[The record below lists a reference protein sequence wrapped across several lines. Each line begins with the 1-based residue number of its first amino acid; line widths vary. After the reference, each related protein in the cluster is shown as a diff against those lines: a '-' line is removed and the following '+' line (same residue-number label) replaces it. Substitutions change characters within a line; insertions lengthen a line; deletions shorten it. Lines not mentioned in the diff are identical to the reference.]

1 MVTRLKAESIEEHDL
16 QQESLQVLLRMTVGQ
31 LPELDEL
38 VTLVADIFQADIAL
52 AALFDGGKQ
61 QFISAVG
68 TPLSSI
74 EVDEGS
80 FHRMIIERN
89 ELFVVQDSHVCPEF
103 SDNPYLNSQ
112 CELRFC
118 AGLPLF
124 LQDDIPI
131 GVLSLFSTQP
141 QQFSERDRLRLQRI
155 ARAVEG
161 LLRSQLNAIKADIAS
176 QIAQSAQ
183 NMALR
188 KGQLLE
194 EVAKVSGVGG
204 WELDVE
210 SDELYW
216 TEKTR
221 EIHQVSDD
229 YVPTL
234 EEAINFYA
242 PAARPLIEKAVQDGL
257 NSTGIWDFEL
267 PLITAKGKSIWVKAT
282 GQAVFENGKL
292 KRLIGGCQDITS
304 RREQEL
310 RLRES
315 ESTAREKS
323 DELYTIIANMRQG
336 VAVFDEHTHL
346 KYSNSQ
352 YRDILNRNEKQMV
365 YGTPFLQLLSEL
377 VVRSDFELSPECIFR
392 EMQSHFAR
400 GDSMAIKY
408 SLVHGRIVAV
418 LYTPLPDGG
427 WVTTVEDI
435 TEREKAAEK
444 IAFAA
449 RHDPLT
455 GLANRML
462 FNQVLEEALARE
474 LEVSATSG
482 SHGSCALLMLDLDRF
497 KPVNDTH
504 GHIIGDEVLKE
515 VAKRLTAVVKRSD
528 LVARFGGDEFAILLL
543 DYDNTEDI
551 AIHIAESVIAALSD
565 PFLIRDLCIAI
576 GVSIG
581 IAKVQAS
588 DKSLSDVIQ
597 RADDALYHVK
607 HHGRDGYHLS

>member
-1 MVTRLKAESIEEHDL
+1 MVTRLKAESIAEHDL
-16 QQESLQVLLRMTVGQ
+16 RQEALQVLQRMTVGQ

-52 AALFDGGKQ
+52 VVLFDGAKQ

-68 TPLSSI
+68 TPLSCI
-74 EVDEGS
+74 KVDDGS
-80 FHRMIIERN
+80 FHQMVLDRQEI
-89 ELFVVQDSHVCPEF
+89 FVVEDTHVCPEF
-103 SDNPYLNSQ
+103 TYNPYLNSQ
-112 CELRFC
+112 CDLRFC
-118 AGLPLF
+118 AGVPLY
-124 LQDDIPI
+124 LENDTPI
-131 GVLSLFSTQP
+131 GVLSLFSNQT
-141 QQFSERDRLRLQRI
+141 QQFVERDKLRMQRI
-155 ARAVEG
+155 GHAVEG
-161 LLRSQLNAIKADIAS
+161 LLRSQLNAIKADIANLN
-176 QIAQSAQ
+176 AQSAQ

-210 SDELYW
+210 SNELYW

-221 EIHQVSDD
+221 EIHQVADD
-229 YVPTL
+229 YVPTV

-242 PAARPLIEKAVQDGL
+242 PEARPLIEKAVQDGL
-257 NSTGIWDFEL
+257 NSTGIWDYEL
-267 PLITAKGKSIWVKAT
+267 PLVTAKGESIWVKAT
-282 GQAVFENGKL
+282 GQAVFEDGEL
-292 KRLIGGCQDITS
+292 KRLIGGFQDITL

-315 ESTAREKS
+315 ELTAREKT

-336 VAVFDEHTHL
+336 VAVFDEYTRL
-346 KYSNSQ
+346 KYSNPQ
-352 YRDILNRNEKQMV
+352 YRDILNRTDEQMA

-377 VVRSDFELSPECIFR
+377 LARSDSEFSPDDIFR
-392 EMQSHFAR
+392 DMQSYFAR
-400 GDSMAIKY
+400 QESMAIKY
-408 SLVHGRIVAV
+408 SLSHGRIVAV

-444 IAFAA
+444 VAFAA

-462 FNQVLEEALARE
+462 FNQVLEEALDRE
-474 LEVSATSG
+474 IKSNNSERGRSVLM
-482 SHGSCALLMLDLDRF
+482 MLDLDRF

-543 DYDNTEDI
+543 DHDDTEDI
-551 AIHIAESVIAALSD
+551 AINVAESVMAALAD
-565 PFLIRDLCIAI
+565 PFLIRDLYIVI

-581 IAKVQAS
+581 IAKVQPS

-597 RADDALYHVK
+597 RADEALYHVK

>member
-1 MVTRLKAESIEEHDL
+1 MVTRLKAESIAEHDL
-16 QQESLQVLLRMTVGQ
+16 RQEALQVLQRMTVGQ

-52 AALFDGGKQ
+52 VVLFDGAKQ

-68 TPLSSI
+68 TPLSCI
-74 EVDEGS
+74 KVDDGS
-80 FHRMIIERN
+80 FHQMVLDRQEI
-89 ELFVVQDSHVCPEF
+89 FVVEDTHVCPEF
-103 SDNPYLNSQ
+103 TYNPYLNSQ
-112 CELRFC
+112 CDLRFC
-118 AGLPLF
+118 AGVPLY
-124 LQDDIPI
+124 LENDTPI
-131 GVLSLFSTQP
+131 GVLSLFSNQT
-141 QQFSERDRLRLQRI
+141 QQFLERDKLRMQRI
-155 ARAVEG
+155 GHAVEG
-161 LLRSQLNAIKADIAS
+161 LLRSQLNAIKADIANLN
-176 QIAQSAQ
+176 AQSAQ

-210 SDELYW
+210 SNELYW

-221 EIHQVSDD
+221 EIHQVADD
-229 YVPTL
+229 YVPTV

-242 PAARPLIEKAVQDGL
+242 PEARPLIEKAVQDGL
-257 NSTGIWDFEL
+257 NSTGIWDYEL
-267 PLITAKGKSIWVKAT
+267 PLVTAKGESIWVKAT
-282 GQAVFENGKL
+282 GQAVFEDGEL
-292 KRLIGGCQDITS
+292 KRLIGGFQDITL

-315 ESTAREKS
+315 ELTAREKT

-336 VAVFDEHTHL
+336 VAVFDEYTRL
-346 KYSNSQ
+346 KYSNPQ
-352 YRDILNRNEKQMV
+352 YRDILNRTDEQMA

-377 VVRSDFELSPECIFR
+377 LACSDSEFSPDDIFR
-392 EMQSHFAR
+392 EMQSYFAR
-400 GDSMAIKY
+400 QESMAIKY
-408 SLVHGRIVAV
+408 SFAHGRIVAV

-444 IAFAA
+444 VAFAA

-462 FNQVLEEALARE
+462 FNQVLEEALDRE
-474 LEVSATSG
+474 IKSNNSERGRSVLM
-482 SHGSCALLMLDLDRF
+482 MLDLDRF

-543 DYDNTEDI
+543 DHDDTEDI
-551 AIHIAESVIAALSD
+551 AVNVAESVMAALAD
-565 PFLIRDLCIAI
+565 PFLIRDLYIVI

-581 IAKVQAS
+581 IAKVQPS

-597 RADDALYHVK
+597 RADEALYHVK